1 MVSVGQGARDQMKFS
16 LAEELGRDPEFVM
29 IILM

>member
-1 MVSVGQGARDQMKFS
+1 MSVGHGASDQMKFS
-16 LAEELGRDPEFVM
+16 LAEELGRDPEFDM

>member
-1 MVSVGQGARDQMKFS
+1 MVSVGQGAHVMKFS
-16 LAEELGRDPEFVM
+16 LAEELGRDPELVM